1 MLPCEISVRL
11 HGHLARYA
19 GGNTNCFSVPAES
32 AGSVEEVIRTF
43 NIPPAE
49 VGMVVVNGR
58 VESRMDTLLHA
69 GDEVKFFGLVG
80 GG

>member
-1 MLPCEISVRL
+1 MSCEISVRL

-19 GGNTNCFSVPAES
+19 GGKTGSFSIPAES
-32 AGSVEEVIRTF
+32 AGTVVEVIRSF
-43 NIPPAE
+43 RIPLAE
-49 VGMVVVNGR
+49 IGMVVVNGR
-58 VESRMDTLLHA
+58 VESRMDASLRP